1 LTHENADP
9 LLPSCCRWD
18 PYGAVEMR
26 LVPDARPG
34 KKALKAGGTGV
45 PPVIAAITGGTPVP
59 PLNLEL
65 AIIEVAMGATYSFG
79 G

>member
-1 LTHENADP
+1 
-9 LLPSCCRWD
+9 
-18 PYGAVEMR
+18 
-26 LVPDARPG
+26 
-34 KKALKAGGTGV
+34 
-45 PPVIAAITGGTPVP
+45 VIAAITGGTPVP